1 MPHIRRTF
9 AIALC
14 VLTLAVMPALA
25 QDYPTKPIKLV
36 VPFAPGAGNDVMA
49 RFTANELAP
58 RLGQPIVVENKPGA
72 GSQTGI
78 DLVAKSPAD
87 GYTLVWVASDGIS
100 ILPAVKAN
108 VPYKIPDDF
117 SFVAGITTFP
127 FIVMVHPSLPIK
139 TMNDLAAYGKANP
152 GKLRYGSS
160 GVGSGPH
167 LTNAVIGTTTGIS
180 MVHVPFQGGAP
191 ALTALMGGHVDMAAS
206 SPSLAKAAYDGK
218 QVRAIATTGPQRHP
232 LFPDVPTMA
241 ESGFPSLTSVLIFGA
256 MAPAGVPEPILV
268 RLRKEFETMLKD
280 PKAGEKLRALGYE
293 PEYYGGDAMKDFVVK
308 DLERWKAVAK
318 AANIAIT
325 D

>member
-1 MPHIRRTF
+1 MTKRMFMLAF
-9 AIALC
+9 AA
-14 VLTLAVMPALA
+14 LTLAASPLLA
-25 QDYPTKPIKLV
+25 QDYPNKPIKLI

-49 RFTANELAP
+49 RFAAHELAP

-117 SFVAGITTFP
+117 SFIAGITTFP
-127 FIVMVHPSLPIK
+127 FIVMVSNSLPIK
-139 TMNDLAAYGKANP
+139 TMKDLEAYGKANP

-167 LTNAVIGTTTGIS
+167 LTNAVIGATTGIS

-206 SPSLAKAAYDGK
+206 SPSLAKPAYDSK
-218 QVRAIATTGPQRHP
+218 QVRAIATTGPTRHP
-232 LFPDVPTMA
+232 QFPDVPTMA
-241 ESGFPSLTSVLIFGA
+241 ESGYPSLTSVLIFGA
-256 MAPAGVPEPILV
+256 MAPAGVPEPILA
-268 RLRKEFETMLKD
+268 RLRTEFAEMLKD
-280 PKAGEKLRALGYE
+280 PKAAEKLRQLGYE
-293 PEYYGGDAMKDFVVK
+293 PEYYGGDVFKDFVVK

-318 AANIAIT
+318 AANISIRE
-325 D
+325 